1 MARGGNI
8 VPSITNAE
16 HIGPDDTG
24 DNIEAKRVANYV
36 WNGSGWERQSSEAAP
51 APEGGATEEY
61 QEVQTDV
68 LNEIR
73 SAIQAIAQAKGIAAD
88 LRVTLLGGT
97 TAVTGTLTAVTT
109 VTTVTTVGTVTG
121 LTNIGGLPATQ
132 IVPATTN
139 TTAVLSNINNVSV

>member
-1 MARGGNI
+1 MARGGNT

-36 WNGSGWERQSSEAAP
+36 WNGNDWERESSSVASA
-51 APEGGATEEY
+51 EGGATEDY
-61 QEVQTDV
+61 QEIQADI

-73 SAIQAIAQAKGIAAD
+73 SAIQAVASARGIAAD

-109 VTTVTTVGTVTG
+109 VGG

-139 TTAVLSNINNVSV
+139 TTAVLSNINNVV

>member
-1 MARGGNI
+1 MARGGNT

-36 WNGSGWERQSSEAAP
+36 WNGNDWERESSSVASA
-51 APEGGATEEY
+51 EGGATEDY
-61 QEVQTDV
+61 QEIQTDV

-73 SAIQAIAQAKGIAAD
+73 SAIQAVASAKGIAAD

-97 TAVTGTLTAVTT
+97 TAVTGTLTAVTNQ
-109 VTTVTTVGTVTG
+109 
-121 LTNIGGLPATQ
+121 TNIGGLPAAQ

-139 TTAVLSNINNVSV
+139 TTAVLSNINNVV